1 MLKFEVCSYKTFCVR
16 RYLVKVDRNE
26 KLSKR
31 RDGDECNFMTCHDIR
46 DGANRVR
53 VDVLLKWKLASW
65 KVKGMVF
72 VHCTSPT
79 RIIRWNKRQNRTAS
93 ASVTA
98 SLLQRVLWIF
108 KDAWRSQSRTENVTL
123 SMLDFDFFFFFSS
136 WMINFQLKFSLF
148 EQKIY
153 LFVWLLQTVKLSR
166 LKQKFSFISI
176 SSFLIIFHFC
186 QLLLNIV

>member
-1 MLKFEVCSYKTFCVR
+1 MFKFEVCSYKTFCVR

-72 VHCTSPT
+72 VHPLPESLDEIKD
-79 RIIRWNKRQNRTAS
+79 RIEQQLP
-93 ASVTA
+93 V
-98 SLLQRVLWIF
+98 SLLPFCREFCESSKTLGDHNQEQRTSLWVCWILIF
-108 KDAWRSQSRTENVTL
+108 FL
-123 SMLDFDFFFFFSS
+123 FFSS